1 MSPNGTA
8 PLLNEETH
16 MQRKV
21 LIIGAIAGS
30 AALIAGAL
38 TASAHGPGRGGMQ
51 AENHGKAVHGEGKMH
66 RHGHKHASGHKG
78 KSHES
83 PRGPAATQHN
93 H

>member
-1 MSPNGTA
+1 
-8 PLLNEETH
+8 

-30 AALIAGAL
+30 ALIAGAL

-51 AENHGKAVHGEGKMH
+51 AENQGKTVHGEGKMH
-66 RHGHKHASGHKG
+66 RHGHKHASGHTG
-78 KSHES
+78 KTPDS
-83 PRGPAATQHN
+83 PRGPAASQHK

>member
-1 MSPNGTA
+1 
-8 PLLNEETH
+8 

-51 AENHGKAVHGEGKMH
+51 AENHGKTVHGEGKMH

-78 KSHES
+78 KTLDS
-83 PRGPAATQHN
+83 PRGPAATQHK